1 MKSLELVSSRK
12 VIPRVEIF
20 KFEEVNT
27 AIEKLRNGEVRGRAV
42 LTF

>member
-1 MKSLELVSSRK
+1 LVSDGK
-12 VIPRVEIF
+12 VKLRVELF

-27 AIEKLRNGEVRGRAV
+27 AIEKLKRGEVRGRAV